1 MNYIKSIISNN
12 PENERRISTENLN
25 IKRFGNSPSSTIN
38 ELNETIP
45 DELKENIFNNVSYAK
60 IRSFIETIETTGT
73 LYRSSGHCIGVS
85 DMIKKL
91 LEGVGITSR
100 LVECNL
106 AILIND
112 EEESVV
118 RFIGYKDGEGINPE
132 LESPTHVVCITETE
146 IPFLIDLSI
155 YGMDKKVNFI
165 FYPILKEFSDHK
177 KNILTVKTKTTT
189 FVYNERK
196 TNTLI
201 DLHEKS
207 IIDRIN
213 TDLKLQNKI
222 NNINKVI
229 IGLSAFII
237 LNFVRGSY
245 DFYQKYINKTNGFGP
260 ITHKV
265 DK

>member
-12 PENERRISTENLN
+12 QEGERIISTQNFN
-25 IKRFGNSPSSTIN
+25 IKEFGHSPSSTVN

-45 DELKENIFNNVSYAK
+45 DELKENIFNNSSYLK
-60 IRSFIETIETTGT
+60 IRSLIEAIETTGT

-85 DMIKKL
+85 DMMKKL
-91 LEGVGITSR
+91 LEGVGINSR

-112 EEESVV
+112 EEDSSVK
-118 RFIGYKDGEGINPE
+118 FIGYKDGEGINPQQ
-132 LESPTHVVCITETE
+132 ESPTHVVCVTETK

-155 YGMDKKVNFI
+155 YGMDKKVNFM
-165 FYPILKEFSDHK
+165 FYPILKEFSDHE
-177 KNILTVKTKTTT
+177 KNILTIKTKTTT

-196 TNTLI
+196 TNTLV

-213 TDLKLQNKI
+213 MDLKIENKI
-222 NNINKVI
+222 NNINKI
-229 IGLSAFII
+229 LIGISVLII
-237 LNFVRGSY
+237 LNSVRGSY

>member
-12 PENERRISTENLN
+12 PENERRISTENFN
-25 IKRFGNSPSSTIN
+25 IKKFGNSPSSTIN
-38 ELNETIP
+38 ELNKTISDET
-45 DELKENIFNNVSYAK
+45 KEQIFQNSAYAK
-60 IRSFIETIETTGT
+60 IRNLIETIEVTGT

-85 DMIKKL
+85 DMMKKL
-91 LEGVGITSR
+91 LEGVGIQSK

-106 AILIND
+106 AVIVND
-112 EEESVV
+112 EKNSYVN
-118 RFIGYKDGEGINPE
+118 FIGYKDGENVNPE
-132 LESPTHVVCITETE
+132 LESPTHVVCITETK

-165 FYPILKEFSDHK
+165 FYPLLKEFSDHE
-177 KNILTVKTKTTT
+177 KNILTIKTETTT

-196 TNTLI
+196 NNTLI

-213 TDLKLQNKI
+213 TDLKIENKI
-222 NNINKVI
+222 NNINKVVV
-229 IGLSAFII
+229 GLCIFVV
-237 LNFVRGSY
+237 LNFARGSF

-260 ITHKV
+260 TTHKI